1 MEKQDGMSFALRF
14 LFDRNNSHFLVRI
27 SGVLCPSYQPFI
39 MILRAR
45 RRSSTRDITLPRRHR
60 SSWAQR

>member
-27 SGVLCPSYQPFI
+27 LGVVCPSYQRFI

-45 RRSSTRDITLPRRHR
+45 RRLSTRDITLPR
-60 SSWAQR
+60 